1 LIGRRTPVRFA
12 DPLLLAIL
20 PIALIFLWRR
30 QRLSANSSALP
41 YSLEG
46 AIREIPRSRRE
57 RFRRM
62 PPWLTTLGF
71 TLLVVAFAR
80 PQLPTGRE
88 EIKLRSRNILVA
100 LDISSSMKAKDFQ
113 PGNRLAVARSVL
125 REFVLKRDGDLV
137 GLVTFAGRAF
147 LQAPLTSD
155 VHLLDA
161 MLGRA
166 DIGQLPDGTAIGVAI
181 AMGLN
186 QLKNLPSRA
195 SCIVLVTDGAN
206 NTGSPTLAEA
216 TEMARA
222 LGVRIHTI
230 GLTSAD
236 TTSYALNGVWSVRRD
251 RSARLSRGD
260 ELTLR
265 RVAERTGGRF
275 ARATSPEKFAEIMA
289 GIDPLERQDVTVKET
304 RTYRELFPFVLG
316 AGLLLLLLERAL
328 SATWLRTAP

>member
-1 LIGRRTPVRFA
+1 MRFA
-12 DPLLLAIL
+12 DPFVLLLL
-20 PIALIFLWRR
+20 PVAALLFLWRR
-30 QRLSANSSALP
+30 RGSRTVALP
-41 YSLEG
+41 FTIDNL
-46 AIREIPRSRRE
+46 IRVIPTSARE
-57 RFRRM
+57 RFRNLPR
-62 PPWLTTLGF
+62 WLTAIGF
-71 TLLVVAFAR
+71 ALLIVALAR
-80 PQLPTGRE
+80 PQFPTGRE
-88 EIKLRSRNILVA
+88 EVKLRSRNILVA

-113 PGNRLAVARSVL
+113 PGNRLAVARSIL
-125 REFVLKRDGDLV
+125 QEFVQKRDGDLV
-137 GLVTFAGRAF
+137 GLVIFSGRAF

-155 VHLLDA
+155 MHLLES

-186 QLKNLPSRA
+186 QLKNLPAKA
-195 SCIVLVTDGAN
+195 SCIVLITDGAN

-222 LGVRIHTI
+222 LGVRVHAI

-251 RSARLSRGD
+251 RAARLSRGD

-265 RVAERTGGRF
+265 RVAERTGGRY
-275 ARATSPEKFAEIMA
+275 ARATSPQKFAEIMA

-316 AGLLLLLLERAL
+316 AGLILLLLERGL
-328 SATWLRTAP
+328 SATWLRTAL